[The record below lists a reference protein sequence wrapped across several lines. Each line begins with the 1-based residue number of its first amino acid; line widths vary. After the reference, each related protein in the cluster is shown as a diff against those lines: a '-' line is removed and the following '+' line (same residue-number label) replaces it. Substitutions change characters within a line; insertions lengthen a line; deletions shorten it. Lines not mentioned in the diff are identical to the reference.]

1 MFTGI
6 IETVAE
12 IVGIATEG
20 DNVHF
25 KVACALSGE
34 LKIDQSVS
42 HNGVCLTVVAC
53 DADTH
58 TVTAVRETLIRTNLG
73 DWQVGTRV
81 NIERA
86 MLSQARIDG
95 HWVQGHVDT
104 RGEVVEIRDDNG
116 SWQFTFSFPEENRH
130 LLVDK
135 GSVCINGTSLTVV
148 SPVENRFSVAIIPYT
163 YAHTTFGYLKI
174 GDAVNLEFDIIG
186 KYIANYAKLYFKN

>member
-12 IVGIATEG
+12 IVDIATEG

-163 YAHTTFGYLKI
+163 YAHTTFGYLKV